1 MKADRLVDKNG
12 QTPEHFNQRLYDNET
27 GRLCQKGLAQFVVLF
42 PTPDA
47 NCGNRGPAK
56 DPEAT
61 HRPSGAQRQMT
72 INDAVKMWPTP
83 TSRMHKDNG
92 KSPSELNRNSETL
105 AMKAGGQLSPIFV
118 EWLMGFP
125 LGWTDLE
132 DSETQ

>member
-1 MKADRLVDKNG
+1 MDSLPARGNIREINNSRDGRKNRVALSNLREAVVD
-12 QTPEHFNQRLYDNET
+12 NQYS
-27 GRLCQKGLAQFVVLF
+27 QMW

-56 DPEAT
+56 DPKAT

-105 AMKAGGQLSPIFV
+105 ATKAGGQLSPQWV

-125 LGWTDLE
+125 DGWTDLE
-132 DSETQ
+132 D